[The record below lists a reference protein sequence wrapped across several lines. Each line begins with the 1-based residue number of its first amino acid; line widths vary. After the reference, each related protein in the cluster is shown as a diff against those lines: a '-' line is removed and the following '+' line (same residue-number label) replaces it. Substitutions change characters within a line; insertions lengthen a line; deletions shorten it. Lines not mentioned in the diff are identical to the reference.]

1 MTENEKRLIEENI
14 EKLEYIIKK
23 LICSFNIPKN
33 EAEEYRQ
40 IAYLALC
47 NKTNKYDGSTKFTTF
62 ANMVIKNAF
71 IDVYRK
77 EKLKKFDFISLEEC
91 FTEDDSGNGAGLIDF
106 LSTDNN
112 TEKEVL
118 TKVRNDLVF
127 RHINLAKENCTAKT
141 TVQGFSALELKIKGY
156 SGEEIARMFNV
167 PSNSLRTWMSK
178 ARKILLSDKEFLKLF
193 NT

>member
-1 MTENEKRLIEENI
+1 MTENEKSLIEENI

-33 EAEEYRQ
+33 EVEEYRQ

-71 IDVYRK
+71 IDIYRK

-91 FTEDDSGNGAGLIDF
+91 FAEDDSGNGAGLIDF

-112 TEKEVL
+112 TENEVL

-127 RHINLAKENCTAKT
+127 KHIKMAKENCTAKT

-178 ARKILLSDKEFLKLF
+178 ARKILLSDKEFMKLF